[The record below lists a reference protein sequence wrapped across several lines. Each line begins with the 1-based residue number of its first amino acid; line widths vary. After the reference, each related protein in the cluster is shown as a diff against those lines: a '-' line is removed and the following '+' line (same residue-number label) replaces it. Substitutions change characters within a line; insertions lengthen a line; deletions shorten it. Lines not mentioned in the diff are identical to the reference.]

1 MAAQS
6 TSAWSPADALL
17 QIRLLYS
24 HCFQNSTGL
33 LAHGYDA
40 SRTAVWADPVTG
52 ASPWVWGRSMGW
64 YLLGLVNA
72 WEVLTAN
79 TTSSSS
85 SPSSSSGVTN
95 TTTTTTTTSSSTTSS
110 AGPCDPLRDTGCA
123 DLVAAIRAQFT
134 TLVLNLVQYQ
144 DDATGAWWQ
153 LPTAPG
159 AAGNFLESSSTAL
172 FACVILKAQR
182 LGLLSPD
189 ESPSPNH
196 SSITTSTPPSEPPP
210 PPYRGARAVHEHNR
224 PRETHQTL
232 RTAALR
238 AYDYLLTSAVVVN
251 EDNNAT
257 LGFDGTVAVC
267 SLNSTANYTYYVS
280 QPIRDDAPLGEGAFV
295 LASLEVE
302 RLGL

>member
-40 SRTAVWADPVTG
+40 SRTAVWADPATG

-72 WEVLTAN
+72 WEVLATTTNTAN
-79 TTSSSS
+79 
-85 SPSSSSGVTN
+85 N
-95 TTTTTTTTSSSTTSS
+95 TTTNTTTTSSSTTPPSS
-110 AGPCDPLRDTGCA
+110 AGSCNPLVDGDCA
-123 DLVAAIRAQFT
+123 RLVATIRAQFT

-153 LPTAPG
+153 LPTAPA

-172 FACVILKAQR
+172 FAGAILKAQR
-182 LGLLSPD
+182 LGLLPNSPD
-189 ESPSPNH
+189 DDDDQLQQ
-196 SSITTSTPPSEPPP
+196 
-210 PPYRGARAVHEHNR
+210 RQQQAEHL
-224 PRETHQTL
+224 Q
-232 RTAALR
+232 TAALR
-238 AYDYLLTSAVVVN
+238 AYEYLLTSAVVLG
-251 EDNNAT
+251 DDDDSSSNNAT
-257 LGFDGTVAVC
+257 IGFDGTVAVC
-267 SLNSTANYTYYVS
+267 SLNSTADYAYYVS
-280 QPIRDDAPLGEGAFV
+280 QPIRADAPLGEGAFV